1 MLSLMEVYSMTD
13 TTPLSPAAQAV
24 LDALH
29 TENSTGPERYWARA
43 NAVAALRAVADQVVP
58 VEAEID
64 PLKAWSIEDWNH
76 MNATKYQREETRRQ
90 LLAIAAELEKGN
102 E

>member
-1 MLSLMEVYSMTD
+1 MAE
-13 TTPLSPAAQAV
+13 LSPAAQAV
-24 LDALH
+24 LDAAEPCVAPNECPGL
-29 TENSTGPERYWARA
+29 EAA
-43 NAVAALRAVADQVVP
+43 IAAALRAAADQVVP

-90 LLAIAAELEKGN
+90 LLAIATELEN
-102 E
+102 HQ

>member
-1 MLSLMEVYSMTD
+1 MLSLMEVYSVTD

-43 NAVAALRAVADQVVP
+43 NAVAALRAAADQVVP
-58 VEAEID
+58 
-64 PLKAWSIEDWNH
+64 KFWHEDNDI
-76 MNATKYQREETRRQ
+76 YGETMQDVRQ
-90 LLAIAAELEKGN
+90 NLLAIAAELEAQ
-102 E
+102 